1 MIRGE
6 SQNEIFNNFI
16 SSALED
22 LSSIQSN
29 LRIGQSDIG
38 ARLSKLDNV
47 RSNQQ
52 SLDLISQGLLSNT
65 RDLDYTEAVSRLSF
79 QTFVLEAA
87 QQSFVK
93 VANLSLFNFLR
104 STS

>member
-1 MIRGE
+1 MPRPWHLV
-6 SQNEIFNNFI
+6 
-16 SSALED
+16 SSSLED

-38 ARLSKLDNV
+38 ARLSKLDNA

>member
-1 MIRGE
+1 MR
-6 SQNEIFNNFI
+6 IFLQF
-16 SSALED
+16 
-22 LSSIQSN
+22 N
-29 LRIGQSDIG
+29 LFRIGQSDIG
-38 ARLSKLDNV
+38 ARLSKLDNA

-93 VANLSLFNFLR
+93 VANLSPCL
-104 STS
+104 TSYGQLVNLLNTHQNYS